1 MEEVAV
7 SLSVALKCFSLL
19 LGSLH
24 YRVGKWAAF
33 VWSQLGVPQVSSV
46 VGFLGFSPLYVCL
59 IFYHSSQTGGMLA
72 LFCFVRSLKLL
83 LLVIEFAKS
92 KYLSLTV
99 LDIHLLSFFNIC
111 FENVML
117 CTLWAMLT
125 ENTLYLMLNTQI
137 KIHISALYEH

>member
-1 MEEVAV
+1 M
-7 SLSVALKCFSLL
+7 LL

-33 VWSQLGVPQVSSV
+33 VRSQLGVPQVSSV
-46 VGFLGFSPLYVCL
+46 VDFFGFSPLCVCL

-99 LDIHLLSFFNIC
+99 LDIHLLSFF
-111 FENVML
+111 
-117 CTLWAMLT
+117 
-125 ENTLYLMLNTQI
+125 
-137 KIHISALYEH
+137 

>member
-1 MEEVAV
+1 M
-7 SLSVALKCFSLL
+7 
-19 LGSLH
+19 
-24 YRVGKWAAF
+24 GKWAAF
-33 VWSQLGVPQVSSV
+33 VRSQLGVPRVSSEFV
-46 VGFLGFSPLYVCL
+46 VVFFGFSLLCVRL

-72 LFCFVRSLKLL
+72 LFGFVHSLKLL

-92 KYLSLTV
+92 KYLTV
-99 LDIHLLSFFNIC
+99 LDIHLSSVFFNIC

-117 CTLWAMLT
+117 CTLWATLT

>member
-1 MEEVAV
+1 M
-7 SLSVALKCFSLL
+7 
-19 LGSLH
+19 GT
-24 YRVGKWAAF
+24 WAAF
-33 VWSQLGVPQVSSV
+33 VRSQLGVPQVSSV
-46 VGFLGFSPLYVCL
+46 VGFFGFSPLYVCL
-59 IFYHSSQTGGMLA
+59 MFYHSSQTGGMLA

-99 LDIHLLSFFNIC
+99 LGIHLLSFCFNIC

-125 ENTLYLMLNTQI
+125 QNTLYLMLNTQI

>member
-1 MEEVAV
+1 M
-7 SLSVALKCFSLL
+7 
-19 LGSLH
+19 
-24 YRVGKWAAF
+24 
-33 VWSQLGVPQVSSV
+33 PQVSSV
-46 VGFLGFSPLYVCL
+46 VGFFGFSPLYVCL
-59 IFYHSSQTGGMLA
+59 MFYHSSQTGGMLA

-99 LDIHLLSFFNIC
+99 LGIHLLSFFFNIC
-111 FENVML
+111 FENVTL
-117 CTLWAMLT
+117 CTLRAMLT